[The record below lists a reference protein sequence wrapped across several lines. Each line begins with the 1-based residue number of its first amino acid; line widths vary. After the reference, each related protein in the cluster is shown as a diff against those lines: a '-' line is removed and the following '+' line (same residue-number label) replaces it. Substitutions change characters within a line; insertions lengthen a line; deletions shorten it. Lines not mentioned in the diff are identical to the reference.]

1 MRRLK
6 RLGIIIAAFSMMAM
20 LGACGKDK
28 DELVLVTTEA
38 TATTTE
44 ATTTEEATTEV
55 VASTEE
61 ASNREKQITFQD
73 LYDAN
78 KGDVLLSGGESYS
91 LNTIYYALG
100 EETFSEYEFLGF
112 DGQGMYAQVYED
124 SDGSIELLDIANSY
138 WYVFKENQLSVLIY
152 PEPLV
157 AAAIIESNH
166 NAMIFGLNGSDGSTE
181 IVQDVYRM
189 DGKLMVETVYGDASG
204 INYLMQYTLDDSWKV
219 QEFNC
224 YSMDGEL
231 LSYSFVTAGATYEVP
246 EQISQ
251 AQAME
256 QGYRTITI
264 TYVDSDEMDMTYYT
278 PVDIPVELSMIE
290 YQAYSDQ
297 ACTTT
302 WSEVEPNEDG
312 AYMDVTIYMKKNTKE
327 GE

>member
-1 MRRLK
+1 MRRLR
-6 RLGIIIAAFSMMAM
+6 RLGIIIVAFSMMAM
-20 LGACGKDK
+20 LCACGKDK

-38 TATTTE
+38 TTTE
-44 ATTTEEATTEV
+44 ATTTEEATTEAE
-55 VASTEE
+55 VATEE
-61 ASNREKQITFQD
+61 LSDKDKGITYED
-73 LYDAN
+73 MYDAN
-78 KGDVLLSGGESYS
+78 RGDVLLSGGVSYGM
-91 LNTIYYALG
+91 NTIYYALG
-100 EETFSEYEFLGF
+100 EETFSEYQFLGF
-112 DGQGMYAQVYED
+112 DNQGMYAQVYEN
-124 SDGSIELLDIANSY
+124 SDGDIEILDTANNY
-138 WYVFKENQLSVLIY
+138 WYVFEENQLSVLIY

-166 NAMIFGLNGSDGSTE
+166 NAMIFGLNGSEDSTE

-189 DGKLMVETVYGDASG
+189 DGKLMVETVYGDSSG

-219 QEFNC
+219 QEFYC
-224 YSMDGEL
+224 YSMDVEL
-231 LSYSFVTAGATYEVP
+231 LSYSFVTGGVTYEVP
-246 EQISQ
+246 ELITQ

-278 PVDIPVELSMIE
+278 PLDVPVKLSMVE

-297 ACTTT
+297 ACTTI

-312 AYMDVTIYMKKNTKE
+312 VYMDVTIYMKKNTKE